1 MGQDYDF
8 APELATRRSL
18 VLFSETCAG
27 RIGQRRMAGITITH
41 LLLLGL
47 VALVAMLMSLA
58 LIALLR
64 PSLTRFALAH
74 PNARSSHRK
83 PTPQGGGIAVV
94 VATFA
99 VAWAAVALDPQI
111 LNNPI
116 LNSQILSDQS
126 GEFLALTAAAAVLAL
141 VGMIDDMRSL
151 PAAARLVA
159 QCIAVAAVIMTLPH
173 DLRLLPQVP
182 WAVERTGLLLA
193 GVWLVNLT
201 NFMDGMDWMTVA
213 ELAPVTGVLVLL
225 GLTGTIG
232 ALPAL
237 VAAAL
242 LGALLGFAPV
252 NKPVARL
259 FLGDVGSLP
268 LGLLLGWLLLQL
280 AGSGHVAAALIL
292 PLYYFA
298 DATITLLRRIAAREP
313 VWQAHRTHFYQR
325 ATDNGFTVPQI
336 VARVFLVNLVLA
348 ALALA
353 SIATRDGRVSLLML
367 AASAAVVAWLLAA
380 FSRRRT

>member
-1 MGQDYDF
+1 
-8 APELATRRSL
+8 
-18 VLFSETCAG
+18 
-27 RIGQRRMAGITITH
+27 MAGITITH
-41 LLLLGL
+41 LLLLGS
-47 VALVAMLMSLA
+47 VALVAMLVSLA

-64 PSLTRFALAH
+64 PSLTRFVLAH

-99 VAWAAVALDPQI
+99 VAWAAVALDPQV
-111 LNNPI
+111 LNN
-116 LNSQILSDQS
+116 QS
-126 GEFLALTAAAAVLAL
+126 SEFLALTAAAAVLAL

-151 PAAARLVA
+151 PAALRLMA
-159 QCIAVAAVIMTLPH
+159 QCLAVAAVIATLPH
-173 DLRLLPQVP
+173 DVRLLPQIP

-242 LGALLGFAPV
+242 LGALLGFAPI

-280 AGSGHVAAALIL
+280 AGSGHVAAALML

-298 DATITLLRRIAAREP
+298 DATITLMRRIAAREP

-353 SIATRDGRVSLLML
+353 SIAARDGRVSLLML
-367 AASAAVVAWLLAA
+367 AASAAVVAWLLVA

>member
-1 MGQDYDF
+1 
-8 APELATRRSL
+8 
-18 VLFSETCAG
+18 
-27 RIGQRRMAGITITH
+27 MAGITITH

>member
-1 MGQDYDF
+1 
-8 APELATRRSL
+8 
-18 VLFSETCAG
+18 
-27 RIGQRRMAGITITH
+27 MAGTTITH
-41 LLLLGL
+41 LLLLGP
-47 VALVAMLMSLA
+47 VALVAMLVSLA

-64 PSLTRFALAH
+64 PSLTRFVLAH

-99 VAWAAVALDPQI
+99 VAWAAVALDPQV
-111 LNNPI
+111 LNN
-116 LNSQILSDQS
+116 QS
-126 GEFLALTAAAAVLAL
+126 SEFLALTAAAAVLAL

-151 PAAARLVA
+151 PAALRLMA
-159 QCIAVAAVIMTLPH
+159 QCLAVAAVIATLPH
-173 DLRLLPQVP
+173 DVRLLPQIP

-225 GLTGTIG
+225 GFTGTIG

-237 VAAAL
+237 LAAAL
-242 LGALLGFAPV
+242 LGALLGFAPI

-298 DATITLLRRIAAREP
+298 DATITLMRRIAAREP

-353 SIATRDGRVSLLML
+353 SIAVRDGRVSLLML
-367 AASAAVVAWLLAA
+367 AASAAVVAWLLVA